1 MLSERLAG
9 AGVRNLVCVATE
21 YGELLV
27 KAGPLVRVH
36 RGRMGVEEIR
46 RFVREGD
53 FGGCG

>member
-36 RGRMGVEEIR
+36 WGGEWGWR
-46 RFVREGD
+46 RFEGL
-53 FGGCG
+53 